1 MTGLDNLGKFTESGN
16 SEIITAWGVIAIRNR
31 YEKVYPKIETFL
43 INTGRRK
50 FLMPLYSE
58 LIKTPEGKKLA
69 TSIYTKARP
78 NYHFVAVNSLD
89 KLLK

>member
-1 MTGLDNLGKFTESGN
+1 
-16 SEIITAWGVIAIRNR
+16 
-31 YEKVYPKIETFL
+31 VYPKIETFL

-69 TSIYTKARP
+69 LDIYSKARP
-78 NYHFVAVNSLD
+78 NYHFVAISSLD

>member
-1 MTGLDNLGKFTESGN
+1 MKALDDAGHFTASGN
-16 SEIITAWGVIAIRNR
+16 AEIITAWGVIAIQHQ
-31 YEKVYPKIETFL
+31 YKDAYSKIETFL
-43 INTGRRK
+43 IHTGRRK

-58 LIKTPEGKKLA
+58 LIKTESGKKLA
-69 TSIYTKARP
+69 LSIYEKARP